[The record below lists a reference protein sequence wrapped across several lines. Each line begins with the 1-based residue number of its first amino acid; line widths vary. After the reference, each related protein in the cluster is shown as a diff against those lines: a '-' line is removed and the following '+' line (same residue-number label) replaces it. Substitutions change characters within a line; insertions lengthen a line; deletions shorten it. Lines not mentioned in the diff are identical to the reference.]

1 MPSIEENI
9 YNRYTM
15 AQVTTVSATSSPS
28 ITTGK
33 YYFLKGRFKSA
44 ATNLYGLFL
53 VIYNHQ
59 KSMESFHIVSTSYSS
74 IYDLEPHQE
83 WHRFETMITDHR
95 WKGSY
100 NTSMTASLASIF
112 EGISKEPR
120 QKEELYGLISSYNYQ
135 RIEVIIF
142 DLFNRMIRDKSAV
155 LETGIQE
162 ATLEEVQK
170 ARETIKEKPEEK
182 EARPITSI
190 RNVQLEDGAVV
201 IPSALVL
208 SPVRGKQLYELKVG
222 DRIMMKFNPETQQGA
237 YYIDSFK
244 LRTPEGKLKG
254 IPAEVIDIHSESKSM
269 PVDVLARIEDHL
281 YARAIEED
289 RHVRVCLYDPRID
302 GPLRKN
308 HAQPKNPLAAETVP
322 GAPQSPHSSMTYL
335 MMGLFAFLFLLLLF
349 LIYLII

>member
-1 MPSIEENI
+1 
-9 YNRYTM
+9 M
-15 AQVTTVSATSSPS
+15 AQVTTVSATSAPA

-53 VIYNHQ
+53 VIYNPQ
-59 KSMESFHIVSTSYSS
+59 KAMESFHLVATSYSS

-100 NTSMTASLASIF
+100 NTSMTTSLSSIF
-112 EGISKEPR
+112 EGISKDPR

-135 RIEVIIF
+135 RIEVIVF

-162 ATLEEVQK
+162 ATAEEVQN
-170 ARETIKEKPEEK
+170 ARNEAKEKHEEK
-182 EARPITSI
+182 ENKPIISAR
-190 RNVQLEDGAVV
+190 NFQVEEGAVTL
-201 IPSALVL
+201 PSSLVL
-208 SPVRGKQLYELKVG
+208 SPVRGKLLYELKIG
-222 DRIMMKFNPETQQGA
+222 DRIMLKLNPDSPQGA
-237 YYIDSFK
+237 YYIESFK

-254 IPAEVIDIHSESKSM
+254 IPGEVIDIRSESKAM
-269 PVDVLARIEDHL
+269 PVDVLARIEEHL
-281 YARAIEED
+281 YSHAIEED

-302 GPLRKN
+302 GPMRK
-308 HAQPKNPLAAETVP
+308 AQKKNPLSAEAAA
-322 GAPQSPHSSMTYL
+322 APAAKHSSSTYL
-335 MMGLFAFLFLLLLF
+335 LMGLVAFLLLLLF
-349 LIYLII
+349 FFVYLIM